1 MNDEI
6 KQEFTSLADQIRKGF
21 TSNDR
26 QLRVLKTRMAKLELE
41 LKGVK
46 KAANM
51 NSVEILGL
59 KVNKPNKG

>member
-1 MNDEI
+1 LDDDI
-6 KQEFTSLADQIRKGF
+6 RREFATLADQIRKGF

-46 KAANM
+46 KAANQ
-51 NSVEILGL
+51 NAVDILGL
-59 KVNKPNKG
+59 KSQGDRS

>member
-6 KQEFTSLADQIRKGF
+6 RHEFASLADQIRKGF

-26 QLRVLKTRMAKLELE
+26 QLRLLKTRMAKLELE

-46 KAANM
+46 NAANQH
-51 NSVEILGL
+51 SVEILGL
-59 KVNKPNKG
+59 KVAKDKS